1 MFTEENGTTIKNE
14 NKRISNKK
22 KCWNLLNFVNF
33 KEV

>member
-22 KCWNLLNFVNF
+22 KNAEIYSQFCKF
-33 KEV
+33 